1 MKYPSCCGLVVLVVL
16 ACVPVLH
23 AQAPAPAPPPALPQA
38 TAQHEANFDA
48 ERKQANDLFVARKIV
63 ESLPLY
69 EDLCR
74 QDPTIAVFAER
85 QGFGLLSKASI
96 MPDGPDKLAV
106 SEKGMAEIRR
116 AQSLGDHSGLVQTIL
131 SDATKTPLGATL
143 SGVSLTV
150 GYTHKA
156 TPEALAK
163 MREGE
168 IAFQNRDFKTAAALY
183 QEAAALDPAWYE
195 PPVCAGDIYFRTKD
209 LHNAAIWFQK
219 AIDIDPDRDTA
230 YRYWGDALYRAGDA
244 AGAKLKLEQAV
255 VAEPYARPAW
265 IALQQWAAAT
275 HTAIIRLQITRPAF
289 VTADGKLQ
297 VDPALN
303 VDTGDG
309 HASWAVY
316 QKARI
321 AYHAG
326 AQRQMT
332 VATDINGHLTP
343 GGDRPTLA
351 EEADCINQML
361 ADVQRK
367 LDSGTL
373 TQEKLEPSLKNLLAL
388 KKDGMIECWILLS
401 TFDAIHYDYPE
412 YRKQHRDLL
421 VAYLDRYVVP
431 ANSSVSQ

>member
-1 MKYPSCCGLVVLVVL
+1 VL
-16 ACVPVLH
+16 AGVPVLR
-23 AQAPAPAPPPALPQA
+23 AQAPAPAQPPALPQV
-38 TAQHEANFDA
+38 TSQHEANFDA
-48 ERKQANDLFVARKIV
+48 ERKQANDLFVAGKIA

-74 QDPTIAVFAER
+74 QDPTVVVFAER
-85 QGFGLLSKASI
+85 HGFGLLSKAGT
-96 MPDGPDKLAV
+96 MPDGPDKKV
-106 SEKGMAEIRR
+106 VYEKGMAEIRR
-116 AQSLGDHSGLVQTIL
+116 AQSLGDHSGVVQTIL
-131 SDATKTPLGATL
+131 SSATKTPMGATL

-168 IAFQNRDFKTAAALY
+168 IAFQNRDFNKAAALY
-183 QEAAALDPAWYE
+183 QEAATLDPAWYE
-195 PPVCAGDIYFRTKD
+195 PPVCAGDMYFRTKY
-209 LHNAAIWFQK
+209 LYNAAIWFQK

-230 YRYWGDALYRAGDA
+230 YRYWGDTLYRAGDA
-244 AGAKLKLEQAV
+244 AKAKLKFEQAV

-265 IALQQWAAAT
+265 IALQQWATAT
-275 HTAIIRLQITRPAF
+275 HTAMIRLQITRPAF

-303 VDTGDG
+303 VDAGDG

-361 ADVQRK
+361 ADVQLK

-373 TQEKLEPSLKNLLAL
+373 TREKLEPSLKNLLAL
-388 KKDGMIECWILLS
+388 QKDGMIECWILLS
-401 TFDAIHYDYPE
+401 AFDAIHYDYPE

-431 ANSSVSQ
+431 TNSFVSQ